1 MLIFVRTFFYCW
13 TFLQVGICS
22 SRTFFMAPDG
32 KRFATDLQDTA
43 QTKIQ
48 RRIPATRTTA
58 GSSWTC
64 SGSSR
69 STRCAKTWRAR
80 LRSPAWSRG
89 TAWRASNP
97 GNGFWCRSGRRW
109 PDREQFE
116 VRRHSEDLKSNW
128 HWLFLIAEEFLVGRS
143 YEWSSCT
150 ATWIDVLTMGS
161 LDDWREVNS
170 SSSNHL
176 FPSIGLW
183 ITW

>member
-1 MLIFVRTFFYCW
+1 
-13 TFLQVGICS
+13 
-22 SRTFFMAPDG
+22 MAPDG
-32 KRFATDLQDTA
+32 KRFATDLPDTA

-69 STRCAKTWRAR
+69 SARCAKTWRAR

-97 GNGFWCRSGRRW
+97 GNGFWCHSGRRW

-116 VRRHSEDLKSNW
+116 VRRHFGDLKSNW
-128 HWLFLIAEEFLVGRS
+128 HWLFFRWRILKEFIFKKLKKEVSPGRGELWVKQLYS
-143 YEWSSCT
+143 Y
-150 ATWIDVLTMGS
+150 
-161 LDDWREVNS
+161 LDRRTHYGVIRWLERGK
-170 SSSNHL
+170 L
-176 FPSIGLW
+176 Q
-183 ITW
+183 